1 MTRKMAGPRPLTT
14 LHKPAYTMIM
24 RKYFVIAVMTLQTA
38 GISVAWGEFPERE
51 MTDANRIVDAARQD
65 SKAAATP
72 PADDKSFSFSPKD
85 CDFPLFVPQLGQ
97 PACEKI
103 PYTPAAC
110 HAQEWSEGQTKV
122 ASGKMCLGFQKP
134 KPGTTCAEE
143 PGNINCFVEK
153 NPGTCNYFRS
163 SKWSPCLNELF
174 LECLEHGDLSGGQ
187 PIWVTPAA
195 KIPSPPSKF
204 WTASEMCHWYK
215 HTNTWPFN

>member
-1 MTRKMAGPRPLTT
+1 MKKNLFLLVAAL
-14 LHKPAYTMIM
+14 
-24 RKYFVIAVMTLQTA
+24 TA
-38 GISVAWGEFPERE
+38 GGLSTAWAEFPEQE
-51 MTDANRIVDAARQD
+51 LKDADKIVQSVKQAE
-65 SKAAATP
+65 KTAAA
-72 PADDKSFSFSPKD
+72 PAAASEAFSFSPKD

-110 HAQEWSEGQTKV
+110 HAQEWSEGQVKV

-174 LECLEHGDLSGGQ
+174 LECLEHGDLSDGK

-204 WTASEMCHWYK
+204 WT
-215 HTNTWPFN
+215 

>member
-1 MTRKMAGPRPLTT
+1 MRIPSLFLAVALPLAGF
-14 LHKPAYTMIM
+14 A
-24 RKYFVIAVMTLQTA
+24 AA
-38 GISVAWGEFPERE
+38 NAEFPEQE
-51 MTDANRIVDAARQD
+51 MKTADKLIESAKQAGKTVAAE
-65 SKAAATP
+65 AAP
-72 PADDKSFSFSPKD
+72 FHFSPKD

-103 PYTPAAC
+103 PYSPATC
-110 HAQEWSEGQTKV
+110 REQVWSEGQEKI
-122 ASGKMCLGFQKP
+122 ASGRMCLGFQKP

-174 LECLEHGDLSGGQ
+174 LECLEHGDLSRGR

-195 KIPSPPSKF
+195 KIPSPPSKY
-204 WTASEMCHWYK
+204 WTASEMCHWYL
-215 HTNTWPFN
+215 HTHEWPFD